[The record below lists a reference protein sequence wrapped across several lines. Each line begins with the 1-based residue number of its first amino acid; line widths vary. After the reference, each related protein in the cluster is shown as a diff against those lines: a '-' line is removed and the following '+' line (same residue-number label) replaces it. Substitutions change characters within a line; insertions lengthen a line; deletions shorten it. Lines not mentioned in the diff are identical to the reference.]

1 MTSIK
6 QQRAAERIRQILSDV
21 LLMETSDPR
30 LAGLTLTGVEIDREL
45 RHATIYVAAGGSD
58 DSEKE
63 VMKAL
68 HGAQGFLRSALA
80 QRLNTR
86 ITPELH
92 FLWDVT
98 LTNAARVNDIL
109 DDLDIPDPDSY
120 DYNTDTDEQ
129 DAA

>member
-30 LAGLTLTGVEIDREL
+30 LMGVTLTSVEVDREL

-58 DSEKE
+58 DQQQP

-68 HGAQGFLRSALA
+68 AGAQGFLRSALA

-92 FLWDVT
+92 FIWDVT
-98 LTNAARVNDIL
+98 LANAARVNDIL
-109 DDLDIPDPDSY
+109 DDLDIP
-120 DYNTDTDEQ
+120 EE
-129 DAA
+129 DAG